1 MNNEFSPN
9 LVLCARI
16 AELRRASGMTQD
28 ALAEKL
34 GVTFQA
40 ISKWENALSCPDI
53 SLLPRIAEIFD
64 VSIDSLFGADK
75 KPEHEPEATLPAPS
89 FPISDVSTA
98 DTPALPWEDDG
109 KLRAVLFIGTRR
121 VGDKEYN
128 KEKTDITFHYEG
140 DALDVISDFSISCN
154 SNIRG
159 NATATS
165 GPINC
170 EGDIKGNASTG
181 FGAIICEGNIEGD
194 AATGNG
200 NINCDGD
207 IEGDAVT
214 GNGKIDCGDIGGDVA
229 TGNGNIDCG
238 DIGGDV
244 ATGNGNIDCGDVGGS
259 ITVKNTDKEVKIDC
273 GNVGGDIK
281 IDKGSI
287 DCGDVDGNITVN
299 QGTVDC
305 GDVDGSVTAQ
315 TIRH

>member
-53 SLLPRIAEIFD
+53 ALLPRIAEIFD
-64 VSIDSLFGADK
+64 VSIDSLFGAVK

-89 FPISDVSTA
+89 SPASDMSTA
-98 DTPALPWEDDG
+98 DTLDLPWRDDG

-121 VGDKEYN
+121 VGDKEYS
-128 KEKTDITFHYEG
+128 KEKTDITFYYEG
-140 DALDVISDFSISCN
+140 DALDVISDFSISCDGD
-154 SNIRG
+154 I
-159 NATATS
+159 
-165 GPINC
+165 
-170 EGDIKGNASTG
+170 EGDATTGNGSISCG
-181 FGAIICEGNIEGD
+181 GNIEGD
-194 AATGNG
+194 AVTGNG
-200 NINCDGD
+200 TINCDGD
-207 IEGDAVT
+207 IEGDATT
-214 GNGKIDCGDIGGDVA
+214 GNGTINCDGDIEGDA
-229 TGNGNIDCG
+229 TTGNGNIRCDG
-238 DIGGDV
+238 DISGDV
-244 ATGNGNIDCGDVGGS
+244 TTGNGNIDCGDVGGS

-273 GNVGGDIK
+273 GDVGGDIK